1 MNFPATLA
9 GGLRIT
15 PAFLESR
22 RRSQRGGCFLLAL
35 TDSDLGALAVL
46 RYP

>member
-1 MNFPATLA
+1 LNATPGRPYSSLDAATLS

-22 RRSQRGGCFLLAL
+22 RA
-35 TDSDLGALAVL
+35 DLNRVAAAFVCLDL
-46 RYP
+46 